1 MHIATNILVVELIA
15 CDQALL
21 HFESYNDDC
30 GGGKGPGA
38 YMVACCVRVVFSACI
53 KQWRYAMIARTQ
65 VHCLSSLDWSAASEA
80 IG

>member
-38 YMVACCVRVVFSACI
+38 CMVACYVRVVFINA
-53 KQWRYAMIARTQ
+53 
-65 VHCLSSLDWSAASEA
+65 VHVSSS
-80 IG
+80 GGMR